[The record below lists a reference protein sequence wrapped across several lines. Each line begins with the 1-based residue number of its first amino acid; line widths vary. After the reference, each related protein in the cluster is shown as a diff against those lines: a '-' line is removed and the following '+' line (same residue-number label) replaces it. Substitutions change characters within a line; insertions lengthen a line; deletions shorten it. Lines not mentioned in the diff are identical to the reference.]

1 MPEERDVTEQALDA
15 LVYGPVGL
23 AMYLRD
29 TAPSFLKLFVARGR
43 TVLDEQRKSVEGQ
56 LGQARSVGEFATTYG
71 GPHVRRLVN
80 DGLSR
85 AWERAEEVLG
95 TLGPLTGTGPDVD
108 LPSAEE
114 SAGSPPGGPNAGAP
128 TGGSASPVGLAIPD
142 YDALSASQVVDRLEG
157 LSRSELGA
165 IRDFEASHRAR
176 NTVLGKIEQLTR
188 PVA

>member
-1 MPEERDVTEQALDA
+1 VPEERDVTEQALDA

-95 TLGPLTGTGPDVD
+95 TLGTLTGTVGGGVGR
-108 LPSAEE
+108 LTSWRTERRCSHGWFRLA
-114 SAGSPPGGPNAGAP
+114 GGPGHPRLRRA
-128 TGGSASPVGLAIPD
+128 VRIPG
-142 YDALSASQVVDRLEG
+142 R
-157 LSRSELGA
+157 
-165 IRDFEASHRAR
+165 
-176 NTVLGKIEQLTR
+176 
-188 PVA
+188 